1 MKLNLEAFYASH
13 RGNGGEYWASPE
25 GKLGLE
31 NPVSTLTALLT
42 LGELEIPASDP
53 LVQGALTLLKEAVLP
68 DGRVRIAP
76 KGSIYPC
83 HLALAAAALGRNGQG
98 GSSEALRVRQRLLA
112 TRHGDGGWQCRKFS
126 FGRGPETEL
135 SNPGVTLLVLDAFK
149 EKPEAKEE
157 LDTAVETLLAHWTV
171 KTPVGPCHFGMGS
184 RFMAVEYPFLRYNL
198 FYYVYV
204 LSFYPYARK
213 DPRFFEAW
221 TVLKEKLD
229 PEGYLPLEAPQ
240 KKLLKLGI
248 YESPAVAELA
258 KKRIKRIQENLGS
271 LE

>member
-1 MKLNLEAFYASH
+1 
-13 RGNGGEYWASPE
+13 
-25 GKLGLE
+25 
-31 NPVSTLTALLT
+31 
-42 LGELEIPASDP
+42 
-53 LVQGALTLLKEAVLP
+53 
-68 DGRVRIAP
+68 
-76 KGSIYPC
+76 
-83 HLALAAAALGRNGQG
+83 
-98 GSSEALRVRQRLLA
+98 
-112 TRHGDGGWQCRKFS
+112 
-126 FGRGPETEL
+126 
-135 SNPGVTLLVLDAFK
+135 VTLLVLDAFK

-240 KKLLKLGI
+240 KKLLKLGV